1 MDAHD
6 DERLLEKILSEA
18 GPATANT
25 MPRSEK
31 APALGTDAAMDT
43 DAAEPGVDPVQS
55 LLNQRHPRIR
65 LHRETLNLLQRV
77 GAINGHHGVHDFC
90 NEAIRYVILSREAGT
105 VTFTDLHAVSAAM
118 DARLDE
124 LSVIL
129 LRLHQSVGDLTLIV
143 EHERIIGAYGER
155 LKRLAEK

>member
-6 DERLLEKILSEA
+6 DERLFEKTVLEA
-18 GPATANT
+18 GSATANA
-25 MPRSEK
+25 MPLSEE
-31 APALGTDAAMDT
+31 APSPEMDADT
-43 DAAEPGVDPVQS
+43 DIEATEVGVDPVQS

-65 LHRETLNLLQRV
+65 LYRETLNLLQRV
-77 GAINGHHGVHDFC
+77 GAINGRHGVHDFC
-90 NEAIRYVILSREAGT
+90 NEAIRYVVLSRESGT

-129 LRLHQSVGDLTLIV
+129 LRLHQSVGDLSLIV
-143 EHERIIGAYGER
+143 EQERIIGAYGER

>member
-6 DERLLEKILSEA
+6 DERLFEKTLLEA
-18 GPATANT
+18 GSATANA
-25 MPRSEK
+25 MSLSEE
-31 APALGTDAAMDT
+31 ASSPGMDADT
-43 DAAEPGVDPVQS
+43 DIEAAEVGVDPVRS

-65 LHRETLNLLQRV
+65 LYRETLNLLQRV
-77 GAINGHHGVHDFC
+77 GAINGRHGVHDFC
-90 NEAIRYVILSREAGT
+90 NESIRYVVLSREAGT

-129 LRLHQSVGDLTLIV
+129 LRLHQSVGDLSLIV
-143 EHERIIGAYGER
+143 EQERIIGAYGER

>member
-6 DERLLEKILSEA
+6 DERLFEKTLLEA
-18 GPATANT
+18 GSATANA
-25 MPRSEK
+25 MSLSEE
-31 APALGTDAAMDT
+31 APSPGMDADT
-43 DAAEPGVDPVQS
+43 EAAEVGVDPVRS

-65 LHRETLNLLQRV
+65 LYRETLNLLQRV
-77 GAINGHHGVHDFC
+77 GAINGRHGVHDFC
-90 NEAIRYVILSREAGT
+90 NESIRYVVLSREAGT

-129 LRLHQSVGDLTLIV
+129 LRLHQSVGDLSLIV
-143 EHERIIGAYGER
+143 EQERIIGAYGER
-155 LKRLAEK
+155 LKKLSGQ

>member
-6 DERLLEKILSEA
+6 DERLFEKTLLEA
-18 GPATANT
+18 GSATANA
-25 MPRSEK
+25 MSLSEE
-31 APALGTDAAMDT
+31 APSPGMDADT
-43 DAAEPGVDPVQS
+43 DIEAAEVGVDPVRS

-65 LHRETLNLLQRV
+65 LYRETLNLLQRV
-77 GAINGHHGVHDFC
+77 GAINGRHGVHDFC
-90 NEAIRYVILSREAGT
+90 NEAIRYVVLSREAGT

-129 LRLHQSVGDLTLIV
+129 LRLHQSVGDLSLIV
-143 EHERIIGAYGER
+143 EQERIIGAYGER

>member
-18 GPATANT
+18 GPATANR
-25 MPRSEK
+25 MPWSEK
-31 APALGTDAAMDT
+31 SPAPGTDADTDT
-43 DAAEPGVDPVQS
+43 DAAEPGVDPIQS
-55 LLNQRHPRIR
+55 LLGQRHPRIR

-77 GAINGHHGVHDFC
+77 GAINGVHDFC

-143 EHERIIGAYGER
+143 EQERIIGAYGER
-155 LKRLAEK
+155 LRRLAEK

>member
-6 DERLLEKILSEA
+6 DERLFEKTPLDA
-18 GPATANT
+18 GPATANPMT
-25 MPRSEK
+25 RSEE
-31 APALGTDAAMDT
+31 APSPGRDADT
-43 DAAEPGVDPVQS
+43 DTEDAESGVDPVQS

-90 NEAIRYVILSREAGT
+90 NEAIRYVVLSREAAT

-124 LSVIL
+124 MSVIL
-129 LRLHQSVGDLTLIV
+129 LRLHQSVADLSLIV
-143 EHERIIGAYGER
+143 EQERIIGAYGER
-155 LKRLAEK
+155 LKRLADK

>member
-1 MDAHD
+1 MDAHV
-6 DERLLEKILSEA
+6 DERLLEKTLLEA
-18 GPATANT
+18 GPATPNT

-31 APALGTDAAMDT
+31 APSPEMDADT
-43 DAAEPGVDPVQS
+43 DIEATEVGVDPVQS

-65 LHRETLNLLQRV
+65 LYRETLNLLQRV
-77 GAINGHHGVHDFC
+77 GAINGRHGVHDFC
-90 NEAIRYVILSREAGT
+90 NEAIRYVVLSREAGT

-129 LRLHQSVGDLTLIV
+129 LRLHQSVGDLSLIV
-143 EHERIIGAYGER
+143 EQERIIGAYGER